1 MANHHPQKQPS
12 GAHNGQRGVIS
23 DNYGLKTSINE
34 NNNHKLGTGDNNC
47 LTKSYNGDNNCSTN
61 SYNGV
66 NNLNNKNLKSHM
78 DSAKTDARDEVKQNT
93 TTKTAVAAA
102 AVTATTTA
110 AATITT
116 TKMNN
121 NKGDPVEVLIEKER
135 KG

>member
-34 NNNHKLGTGDNNC
+34 NNNHKLGNGDNNC
-47 LTKSYNGDNNCSTN
+47 LTN

-66 NNLNNKNLKSHM
+66 NNLHNKNLKSHM

-93 TTKTAVAAA
+93 TTKTAAAAA